1 MLRMNIGSQG
11 SEGEGSNVSYDL
23 GEEGCLTTL
32 PRDKAAVV
40 RTLSHPFLRR
50 SLFSKQILPGDP
62 VKSLPSLHFTGEA
75 GAPRD
80 YILGLPSPESS
91 LLFRFEPLS

>member
-40 RTLSHPFLRR
+40 
-50 SLFSKQILPGDP
+50 
-62 VKSLPSLHFTGEA
+62 
-75 GAPRD
+75 
-80 YILGLPSPESS
+80 
-91 LLFRFEPLS
+91 